1 MERSQKMKAGMN
13 ASATITV
20 VNKPDV
26 LVVPV
31 EAIQTEDGKSIVYT
45 ALDEQGLPSAPK
57 EVETGLSTSSQ
68 VEIVS
73 GLEEGDTVYYFPVT
87 GGLDDLDFSSLDF

>member
-1 MERSQKMKAGMN
+1 MKAGMN

-45 ALDEQGLPSAPK
+45 ALDEKGLPSVPK
-57 EVETGLSTSSQ
+57 EVETGLSTSTQ

-87 GGLDDLDFSSLDF
+87 GGLEGMDFGGIDF